1 MRNSAVAAVAALAI
15 MVAGCSGG
23 SDGSGDGPSSTG
35 AASATSRG
43 TPESV
48 YEIQLVDAAVPA
60 DEAVA
65 RVAAARTLA
74 DLNPRLDDAATE
86 AGDAA
91 VQLGAITPPQDL
103 STEHA
108 DLVRAYEQ
116 LSTDV
121 AGLSDSVQGRELCTP
136 AGAIEKLRKTKGI
149 TALREV
155 GESISAK
162 NATVSVGTP
171 TIKAPKST
179 LRRPDSGAMIHKG
192 PPSGNGALVIDNGGK
207 QDAVVS
213 LVRKKKPIFSVYLR
227 KGAKRTV
234 SHIPDGTYR
243 VYFTSGSR
251 WDTTARAFSR
261 NCSFVRFDD
270 TIKFRTV
277 RTATYISLPRWRITL
292 QPVFG
297 GTARTRD
304 IDPKDF
310 PAG

>member
-1 MRNSAVAAVAALAI
+1 MRNSSVAAVAALAI
-15 MVAGCSGG
+15 LVAGCSGG
-23 SDGSGDGPSSTG
+23 SGGGSSSTG
-35 AASATSRG
+35 AAGANSPG

-48 YEIQLVDAAVPA
+48 YEMQLIDAAVPA

-65 RVAAARTLA
+65 KAAAARTLA
-74 DLNPRLDDAATE
+74 DLSTRLDNAATR
-86 AGDAA
+86 AADAA
-91 VQLGAITPPQDL
+91 VQLGAVTPPREL
-103 STEHA
+103 ATEHA

-121 AGLSDSVQGRELCTP
+121 TGLSDSVQGRELCTP
-136 AGAIEKLRKTKGI
+136 AGAIEKLGKTKGI

-155 GESISAK
+155 GEAISAK

-171 TIKAPKST
+171 TIKTPKST
-179 LRRPDSGAMIHKG
+179 LRRPVSGAMIRKG
-192 PPSGNGALVIDNGGK
+192 PPSGNGALVIDNGGT

-213 LVRKKKPIFSVYLR
+213 LVKKKPIFSVYLR

-234 SHIPDGTYR
+234 SQIPDGTYR
-243 VYFTSGSR
+243 LYFTSGSA

-270 TIKFRTV
+270 TITFRTV
-277 RTATYISLPRWRITL
+277 RAATYTSLPRWRITL
-292 QPVFG
+292 QPVVG